1 MLTRMFIAIQL
12 WLRRVKDLLMDSSEV
27 DRWGTVASSVVFIIV
42 AGAALQFLMV
52 FVGSGVW
59 WLLLGGRT
67 PPPFDASEA
76 GSPEVMEFL
85 ILMGPLASVLAYAPI
100 LLAVPFIRSKLNANP
115 MLKIPKMNGLE
126 SGMWKRRIIKTL
138 ICIAISIGLIAV
150 MQVIGWVFHALG
162 DDSASSSSTITFTGL
177 IVDLVEGRAI
187 WPVWTVITIIIVTVI
202 APLLEEV
209 VFRGLILN
217 ELMNSTLAYGYD
229 RNGSRRRTLAREVMM
244 IITSGLLFSLI
255 HIPGAGAST
264 ALVVTSMTVL
274 GSVLAL
280 LDWKWFHSIWPGTL
294 VHVSYN
300 VITLMISV
308 GLALV

>member
-1 MLTRMFIAIQL
+1 
-12 WLRRVKDLLMDSSEV
+12 
-27 DRWGTVASSVVFIIV
+27 
-42 AGAALQFLMV
+42 
-52 FVGSGVW
+52 
-59 WLLLGGRT
+59 
-67 PPPFDASEA
+67 
-76 GSPEVMEFL
+76 
-85 ILMGPLASVLAYAPI
+85 
-100 LLAVPFIRSKLNANP
+100 
-115 MLKIPKMNGLE
+115 
-126 SGMWKRRIIKTL
+126 
-138 ICIAISIGLIAV
+138 
-150 MQVIGWVFHALG
+150 
-162 DDSASSSSTITFTGL
+162 
-177 IVDLVEGRAI
+177 
-187 WPVWTVITIIIVTVI
+187 
-202 APLLEEV
+202 
-209 VFRGLILN
+209 
-217 ELMNSTLAYGYD
+217 MNSTLAYGYD